1 MAISTSKLA
10 FQSATDLSAR
20 LRRGEVSAV
29 EVVDACAANYEQFNP
44 RVNAIV
50 TSLYEIAREQA
61 RLSDHQRMRGEPLG
75 PLHGLPLALKDMTE
89 TAGVRTTYGARLFE
103 HHVPTQDALLTQRLK
118 TSGAIVIGKTN
129 TPEFAVGINT
139 TNSIFGTTRNPWD
152 LIRTSGGSSG
162 GSAVALAT
170 GMCVMAEGS
179 DHGGSIRVPAALNN
193 VVGLRTSP
201 GRIPSYPST
210 WVYDSFS
217 VHGPMTRTV
226 ADAALMLSV
235 MAGPD
240 PRVPISISEPGDAF
254 AALRA
259 EDLNG
264 WHIAWSPTLNGLFR
278 VDPQVLEIVAPAA
291 ASFAELGAEIEEA
304 APALREAP
312 EVIKTL
318 RAVRAATVHQAQL
331 DVADQ
336 LQGAWLRE
344 FLTRSQQ
351 LSVAEVARAEALRST
366 LWLRAQAFFERY
378 RLLLLP
384 TTQFVAFPA
393 DRLYPERIDGG
404 EVVDTIAAILSTYAI
419 SILGLPALSVPC
431 GLAADGTPVGLQ
443 IVGGWRREIDVLQAG
458 AAFERLRPWNAH
470 YPPDLHTP

>member
-1 MAISTSKLA
+1 MAAVTNDLA
-10 FQSATDLSAR
+10 FQSAVQLSSA
-20 LRRGEVSAV
+20 LRRGDVSAV
-29 EVVDACAANYEQFNP
+29 EVVHACARHFEQVNGL
-44 RVNAIV
+44 VNAIV
-50 TSLYEIAREQA
+50 TPLFERAHKEAEGADRRRI
-61 RLSDHQRMRGEPLG
+61 RGETLG

-103 HHVPTQDALLTQRLK
+103 RHVPAKDALLAQRLSA
-118 TSGAIVIGKTN
+118 SGAILIGKTN

-139 TNSIFGTTRNPWD
+139 TNTMFGTTRNPWD
-152 LIRTSGGSSG
+152 LARASGGSSG

-170 GMCVMAEGS
+170 GMCVLAEGS

-201 GRIPSYPST
+201 GRIPSYPSS

-217 VHGPMTRTV
+217 VNGPMTRGV

-254 AALRA
+254 ASFRAPEHLR
-259 EDLNG
+259 G
-264 WHIAWSPTLNGLFR
+264 WRVAWSPTLGGLFR
-278 VDPQVLEIVAPAA
+278 VDPQVLAAVSPAA
-291 ASFAELGAEIEEA
+291 ASFAELGAELEEA
-304 APALREAP
+304 APDLHEAP
-312 EVIKTL
+312 DVIKTL
-318 RAVRAATVHQAQL
+318 RAVRAATVHRAQL
-331 DVADQ
+331 DVADR
-336 LQGAWLRE
+336 LEGAWLRE
-344 FLTRSQQ
+344 FLTRSLQ
-351 LSVAEVARAEALRST
+351 LSVSELARAESLRST
-366 LWLRAQAFFERY
+366 LWERAQAFFERY

-393 DRLYPERIDGG
+393 QRPYPERIDGA
-404 EVVDTIAAILSTYAI
+404 EVVDTIAAILSTYAL

-443 IVGGWRREIDVLQAG
+443 IVGGWRREIDVLHAG
-458 AAFERLRPWNAH
+458 AAFERLRSWSAH
-470 YPPDLHTP
+470 YPPPVV